1 MIRAFDFF
9 ISVLLLV
16 IFSPVLLL
24 LSLWI
29 MLDSKGGIL
38 FKQDRIGSNSSKFK
52 ILKFRTMRL
61 NSESKGLLTVGSDER
76 ITDAGKFLRKYK
88 LDELP
93 QLYNVL
99 VGEMSMVGP
108 RPEVEK
114 YVDLYSDDQRKIL
127 MVKPGITDRASLE
140 YFEESDILGKSAD
153 PESTYIQEIMP
164 RKIVLN
170 MPYVLSPT
178 IGSYFKTLGQTMIKI
193 LSR

>member
-38 FKQDRIGSNSSKFK
+38 FKQDRIGANSSKFK

>member
-38 FKQDRIGSNSSKFK
+38 FKQDRIGANSSKFK

-153 PESTYIQEIMP
+153 TESTYIQEIMP

>member
-1 MIRAFDFF
+1 
-9 ISVLLLV
+9 
-16 IFSPVLLL
+16 
-24 LSLWI
+24 
-29 MLDSKGGIL
+29 
-38 FKQDRIGSNSSKFK
+38 
-52 ILKFRTMRL
+52 MRL

>member
-29 MLDSKGGIL
+29 MLDSKGDIL
-38 FKQDRIGSNSSKFK
+38 FKQDRIGANSSKFK